1 MVREAAIGIFDSGI
15 GGLTVLQQVTRL
27 LPREVLVYLGDT
39 ARSPYGTKSPEVVAR
54 YACEN
59 TDFLMARGL
68 KMLVV
73 ACNTASAVAL
83 DVLRERYELPVVG
96 VIEPGAQEAVR
107 RSTNRRIG
115 VIGTEAT
122 IASGAYTQALRAL
135 DPNIEVYTRAC
146 PLFVPLVEEGWVDNE
161 VARATIALYLGS
173 LKHSGIDT
181 LILGCTHYPLL
192 KNSLAEFLGPEVCLI
207 DSAEE
212 TAKVVRGTL
221 ASYGLARR
229 KGSGGAS
236 FFVTDIPDR
245 FVKVG
250 ARFLG
255 QQVESAVR
263 VER

>member
-1 MVREAAIGIFDSGI
+1 
-15 GGLTVLQQVTRL
+15 VT
-27 LPREVLVYLGDT
+27 
-39 ARSPYGTKSPEVVAR
+39 R

-59 TDFLMARGL
+59 TDFLVKRGL

-83 DVLRERYELPVVG
+83 EVLRERYQMPVVG

-107 RSTNRRIG
+107 RSKNRRVG

-122 IASGAYTQALRAL
+122 IASGAYTRALRAL
-135 DPNIEVYTRAC
+135 DPDIEIFTRAC
-146 PLFVPLVEEGWVDNE
+146 PLFVPLVEEGWIDNE
-161 VARATIALYLGS
+161 VTRSTVTLYLSS
-173 LKHSGIDT
+173 LRHSGIDT

-192 KNSLAEFLGPEVCLI
+192 KKSIAEYLGDRVLLI

-221 ASYGLARR
+221 SRYGLARR
-229 KGSGGAS
+229 KGSGGSS

-245 FVKVG
+245 FVRVG
-250 ARFLG
+250 TRFLG
-255 QQVESAVR
+255 EQVGSAVR
-263 VER
+263 IER

>member
-1 MVREAAIGIFDSGI
+1 MVRESAIGIFDSGI
-15 GGLTVLQQVTRL
+15 GGLTVLQQVARL

-83 DVLRERYELPVVG
+83 EVLRERYQMPVVG

-161 VARATIALYLGS
+161 VARATIAIYLGS